1 MNYGLPYKGSKA
13 KIADRILNLMPS
25 AGTFYD
31 LFAGGM
37 AVTHAAMLRNK
48 FGKVVCNDI
57 NGEMT
62 TLFVEAVNGRFKGE
76 NRWISRKD
84 FFLLKDSDP
93 YVKYVWSFG
102 NDGETYMYS
111 KEIEP
116 IKKAVWDICF
126 APTPYE
132 RKMAFR
138 GLSKAFEDVENEK
151 KRLRGVVIDICDE
164 CGVDC
169 KRREDGT
176 PDVEY
181 LYKELKKAKGNH
193 IRTYMRNALENSGLK
208 QRDVDRHLGTQMS
221 RHYFG
226 ASQWALPTAEHYKK
240 MKEIIPG
247 LTEEWGTIN
256 ESLQRLESLQSLQ
269 RLESLQS
276 LQRLESLE
284 SLERLERLKRL
295 QRLQSLQS
303 FVGDYRDVDICAD
316 SVVYCDIPYI
326 NTDSYGIEFDHEDF
340 YDWVCG
346 LDVPVFI
353 SEYWMPEDRFDCVAE
368 FKKAKTF
375 GAKNTS
381 VIEKVFCPKNNNR
394 AMKMGKLF

>member
-13 KIADRILNLMPS
+13 KIADRILDLMPS

-37 AVTHAAMLRNK
+37 AVTHAAMMRNK
-48 FGKVVCNDI
+48 FKRVVCNDI
-57 NGEMT
+57 NGEML

-84 FFLLKDSDP
+84 FFLMKDSDP
-93 YVKYVWSFG
+93 YVKYIWSFG
-102 NDGETYMYS
+102 NNGETYMYS
-111 KEIEP
+111 KEIEQ

-132 RKMAFR
+132 RKLAFK
-138 GLSKAFEDVENEK
+138 GLSKAFGDIESEK
-151 KRLRGVVIDICDE
+151 ARLRGVVIEMCNE
-164 CGVDC
+164 CGVEC

-181 LYKELKKAKGNH
+181 LYKELKKAKTNH
-193 IRTYMRNALENSGLK
+193 IRTYMRDALEKSGLK
-208 QRDVDRHLGTQMS
+208 QSDVDRHLGTQMS
-221 RHYFG
+221 GHYFG
-226 ASQWALPTAEHYKK
+226 GSQWALPTAEHYKK
-240 MKEIIPG
+240 MQEIIPD
-247 LTEEWGTIN
+247 LKEDWGTLN
-256 ESLQRLESLQSLQ
+256 ESLQSLQ
-269 RLESLQS
+269 SLQS
-276 LQRLESLE
+276 LESLE
-284 SLERLERLKRL
+284 SLERL
-295 QRLQSLQS
+295 QSL
-303 FVGDYRDVDICAD
+303 VGDYRAVDICKD

-326 NTDSYGIEFDHEDF
+326 NTDSYGMEFDHEAF
-340 YDWVCG
+340 YDWACG
-346 LDVPVFI
+346 LEVPVFI

>member
-13 KIADRILNLMPS
+13 KIADRILDLMPS

-57 NGEMT
+57 NGEMM

-76 NRWISRKD
+76 SRWISRKD

-102 NDGETYMYS
+102 NNGETYMYS

-132 RKMAFR
+132 RKLAFR
-138 GLSKAFEDVENEK
+138 GLSKAFEDIEKEK
-151 KRLRGVVIDICDE
+151 KRLRGVVIDMCDE
-164 CGVDC
+164 CGVEC

-181 LYKELKKAKGNH
+181 LYKELKKAKTNH
-193 IRTYMRNALENSGLK
+193 IRTYMRNALEKSGLK
-208 QRDVDRHLGTQMS
+208 KSDVDRHLGTQMS
-221 RHYFG
+221 GHYFG

-240 MKEIIPG
+240 MQEIIPD
-247 LTEEWGTIN
+247 LTEDWGTLN
-256 ESLQRLESLQSLQ
+256 ESLE
-269 RLESLQS
+269 
-276 LQRLESLE
+276 RLESLE
-284 SLERLERLKRL
+284 SLERLE
-295 QRLQSLQS
+295 SLQS

-326 NTDSYGIEFDHEDF
+326 NTDSYGMEFDHEAF
-340 YDWVCG
+340 YEWVCG

>member
-57 NGEMT
+57 NGEMM

-76 NRWISRKD
+76 SRWISRKD
-84 FFLLKDSDP
+84 FFLFKDSDP

-102 NDGETYMYS
+102 NNGETYMYS

-132 RKMAFR
+132 RKLAFR
-138 GLSKAFEDVENEK
+138 GLNKAFEDIENEK
-151 KRLRGVVIDICDE
+151 MRLRGVVIDMCDE

-208 QRDVDRHLGTQMS
+208 QSDVDRHLGTKMS
-221 RHYFG
+221 GHYFG

-247 LTEEWGTIN
+247 LTEEWGTLN
-256 ESLQRLESLQSLQ
+256 ESLESLESLE
-269 RLESLQS
+269 R

-284 SLERLERLKRL
+284 SLESLER
-295 QRLQSLQS
+295 LQS

-326 NTDSYGIEFDHEDF
+326 NTDSYGMEFDHESF

-346 LDVPVFI
+346 LNVPVFI

-368 FKKAKTF
+368 FKKCKSF
-375 GAKNTS
+375 GTKNTS
-381 VIEKVFCPKNNNR
+381 VIEKLYCPRHNNK
-394 AMKMGKLF
+394 AMVMRGLF

>member
-13 KIADRILNLMPS
+13 KIADRILDLMPS

-57 NGEMT
+57 NGDMM

-76 NRWISRKD
+76 SRWISRKD

-93 YVKYVWSFG
+93 YVKYIWSFG

-111 KEIEP
+111 NEIEP
-116 IKKAVWDICF
+116 LKKAVWDICF
-126 APTPYE
+126 AQTPYE

-138 GLSKAFEDVENEK
+138 GLIKAFEYIENEK
-151 KRLRGVVIDICDE
+151 KRLRGVVIDMCDE
-164 CGVDC
+164 CGVEC

-181 LYKELKKAKGNH
+181 LYKELKKAKSNH

-221 RHYFG
+221 GHYFG

-247 LTEEWGTIN
+247 LTEDWGTLN
-256 ESLQRLESLQSLQ
+256 ESLQSLQ
-269 RLESLQS
+269 RLKR
-276 LQRLESLE
+276 LQR
-284 SLERLERLKRL
+284 LERLERLE
-295 QRLQSLQS
+295 S

-326 NTDSYGIEFDHEDF
+326 NTDSYGMEFDHEAF
-340 YDWVCG
+340 YEWVCG

-381 VIEKVFCPKNNNR
+381 ILEKVFCPKNNNR

>member
-13 KIADRILNLMPS
+13 KIADRILDLMPS

-37 AVTHAAMLRNK
+37 AVTHAAMMRNK
-48 FGKVVCNDI
+48 FKRVVCNDI
-57 NGEMT
+57 NGEML

-84 FFLLKDSDP
+84 FFLMKDSDP
-93 YVKYVWSFG
+93 YVKYIWSFG

-111 KEIEP
+111 KEIEQ

-132 RKMAFR
+132 RKLAFK
-138 GLSKAFEDVENEK
+138 GLSKAFGDIESEK
-151 KRLRGVVIDICDE
+151 ARLRGVVIEMCNE
-164 CGVDC
+164 CGVEC

-181 LYKELKKAKGNH
+181 LYKELKKAKTNH
-193 IRTYMRNALENSGLK
+193 IRTYMRDALEKSGLK
-208 QRDVDRHLGTQMS
+208 QSDVDRHLGTQMS
-221 RHYFG
+221 GHYFG

-240 MKEIIPG
+240 MQEIIPD
-247 LTEEWGTIN
+247 LKEDWGTLN
-256 ESLQRLESLQSLQ
+256 ESLQSLQ
-269 RLESLQS
+269 
-276 LQRLESLE
+276 SLE
-284 SLERLERLKRL
+284 SLERLERLE
-295 QRLQSLQS
+295 SL
-303 FVGDYRDVDICAD
+303 VGDYRAVDICKD

-326 NTDSYGIEFDHEDF
+326 NTDSYGMEFDHEAF
-340 YDWVCG
+340 YDWACG
-346 LDVPVFI
+346 LEVPVFI

>member
-13 KIADRILNLMPS
+13 KIADRILDLMPS

-57 NGEMT
+57 NGEMMA
-62 TLFVEAVNGRFKGE
+62 LFVEAVNGRFKGE
-76 NRWISRKD
+76 SRWISRKD

-93 YVKYVWSFG
+93 YVKYIWSFG
-102 NDGETYMYS
+102 NGGETYMYS

-116 IKKAVWDICF
+116 IKKAVWDICL

-138 GLSKAFEDVENEK
+138 GLSKAFEDIENEK
-151 KRLRGVVIDICDE
+151 KRLRGVVIDMCNE
-164 CGVDC
+164 CGVEC

-181 LYKELKKAKGNH
+181 LFKELKKAKSNH

-208 QRDVDRHLGTQMS
+208 QSDVDKHLGTQMS
-221 RHYFG
+221 GHYFG

-240 MKEIIPG
+240 MKEIIPC
-247 LTEEWGTIN
+247 LTEDWGTLN
-256 ESLQRLESLQSLQ
+256 ESLQ
-269 RLESLQS
+269 SLQS

-284 SLERLERLKRL
+284 RLE
-295 QRLQSLQS
+295 S
-303 FVGDYRDVDICAD
+303 FVGDYRAVDICKD

-326 NTDSYGIEFDHEDF
+326 NTDSYGMEFDHKAF

-375 GAKNTS
+375 GTKNTS

-394 AMKMGKLF
+394 AIKMGKLF

>member
-13 KIADRILNLMPS
+13 KIADRILDLMPS

-37 AVTHAAMLRNK
+37 AVTHAAMMRNK
-48 FGKVVCNDI
+48 FKRVVCNDI
-57 NGEMT
+57 NGEML
-62 TLFVEAVNGRFKGE
+62 TLFVEAVNGRFNGE

-84 FFLLKDSDP
+84 FFLMKDSDP
-93 YVKYVWSFG
+93 YVKYIWSFG

-132 RKMAFR
+132 RKLAFK
-138 GLSKAFEDVENEK
+138 GLSKAFGDIESEK
-151 KRLRGVVIDICDE
+151 ARLRGVVIDMCNE
-164 CGVDC
+164 CGVEC
-169 KRREDGT
+169 KRRTDGT

-181 LYKELKKAKGNH
+181 LYKEMKKAKTNH
-193 IRTYMRNALENSGLK
+193 IRTYMRDALEKSGLK
-208 QRDVDRHLGTQMS
+208 QSDVDRHLGTQMS
-221 RHYFG
+221 GHYFG

-240 MKEIIPG
+240 MQEIIPD
-247 LTEEWGTIN
+247 LKEDWATLN
-256 ESLQRLESLQSLQ
+256 ESLERLQRLQSLESL
-269 RLESLQS
+269 ESLER
-276 LQRLESLE
+276 LQSLE
-284 SLERLERLKRL
+284 SLERLERL
-295 QRLQSLQS
+295 QRLERLERL
-303 FVGDYRDVDICAD
+303 VGDYRAVDICKD

-326 NTDSYGIEFDHEDF
+326 NTDSYGMEFDHEAF
-340 YDWVCG
+340 YDWACG
-346 LDVPVFI
+346 LEVPVFI

-375 GAKNTS
+375 GTKNTS

>member
-1 MNYGLPYKGSKA
+1 MNNRIMNYGLPYKGSKA
-13 KIADRILNLMPS
+13 KIADRILDLMPS

-37 AVTHAAMLRNK
+37 AVTHAAMLRKK

-57 NGEMT
+57 NGKMM

-76 NRWISRKD
+76 KRWISRKD

-102 NDGETYMYS
+102 NNGEKYMYS

-116 IKKAVWDICF
+116 IKKAIWDICF

-132 RKMAFR
+132 RKLAFR
-138 GLSKAFEDVENEK
+138 GLSKAFEEVENEK
-151 KRLRGVVIDICDE
+151 KRIRGVVFDMCDE
-164 CGVDC
+164 CGVEC

-181 LYKELKKAKGNH
+181 LYEELKKAKSIH

-221 RHYFG
+221 NHYFG

-240 MKEIIPG
+240 MKEIIPD
-247 LTEEWGTIN
+247 LTEDWGTLN
-256 ESLQRLESLQSLQ
+256 ESLQSLE
-269 RLESLQS
+269 RLQS
-276 LQRLESLE
+276 LQSLESLE
-284 SLERLERLKRL
+284 SLE
-295 QRLQSLQS
+295 SYC
-303 FVGDYRDVDICAD
+303 GDYRSITIEED
-316 SVVYCDIPYI
+316 SVIYCDIPYVG
-326 NTDSYGIEFDHEDF
+326 TDGYESGEFDHEEF
-340 YDWVCG
+340 YEWACRQSQ
-346 LDVPVFI
+346 PIFI
-353 SEYWMPEDRFDCVAE
+353 SEYYMPEDRFECVAE
-368 FKKAKTF
+368 FKKCKSF
-375 GAKNTS
+375 GTKNTS
-381 VIEKVFCPKNNNR
+381 VIEKLYCPRHNNK
-394 AMKMGKLF
+394 AMVMRGLF

>member
-13 KIADRILNLMPS
+13 KIADRILDLMPS
-25 AGTFYD
+25 TGTFYD

-57 NGEMT
+57 NGEMM

-93 YVKYVWSFG
+93 YVKYIWSFG
-102 NDGETYMYS
+102 NNGETYMYS

-116 IKKAVWDICF
+116 IKKAVWDISF

-132 RKMAFR
+132 RKLAFR
-138 GLSKAFEDVENEK
+138 GLSKAFEDIENEK
-151 KRLRGVVIDICDE
+151 KRLRGVVIDMCDE
-164 CGVDC
+164 CGVEC
-169 KRREDGT
+169 KRRTDGT

-181 LYKELKKAKGNH
+181 LYKELKKAKTNH
-193 IRTYMRNALENSGLK
+193 IRTYMRDALEKSGLK
-208 QRDVDRHLGTQMS
+208 QSDVDRHLGTQMS
-221 RHYFG
+221 GHYFG

-240 MKEIIPG
+240 MQEIIPD
-247 LTEEWGTIN
+247 LKEDWATLN
-256 ESLQRLESLQSLQ
+256 ESLQSLQ
-269 RLESLQS
+269 SLQ
-276 LQRLESLE
+276 SLE
-284 SLERLERLKRL
+284 SLERLERLE
-295 QRLQSLQS
+295 RLQSLQS

-326 NTDSYGIEFDHEDF
+326 NTDSYGMEFDYEAF

-375 GAKNTS
+375 GKKNTS

>member
-57 NGEMT
+57 NGEMM

-76 NRWISRKD
+76 SRWISRKD
-84 FFLLKDSDP
+84 FFLFKDSDP

-102 NDGETYMYS
+102 NNGETYMYS

-132 RKMAFR
+132 RKLAFR
-138 GLSKAFEDVENEK
+138 GLSKAFEDIENEK
-151 KRLRGVVIDICDE
+151 MRLRGVVIDMCDE

-181 LYKELKKAKGNH
+181 LYKELKKAKSNH

-208 QRDVDRHLGTQMS
+208 QSDVDRHLGTRMS

-226 ASQWALPTAEHYKK
+226 TSQWALPTAEHYKK

-247 LTEEWGTIN
+247 LTEEWGTLN
-256 ESLQRLESLQSLQ
+256 ESLESL
-269 RLESLQS
+269 E
-276 LQRLESLE
+276 RLESLE
-284 SLERLERLKRL
+284 SLER
-295 QRLQSLQS
+295 LQS

-326 NTDSYGIEFDHEDF
+326 NTDSYGMEFDHEAF

-381 VIEKVFCPKNNNR
+381 VREKVFCPKNNNQ

>member
-13 KIADRILNLMPS
+13 KIADRILDLMPS

-57 NGEMT
+57 NGEMMN
-62 TLFVEAVNGRFKGE
+62 LFVEAVNGRFKGE

-102 NDGETYMYS
+102 NNGETYMYS

-138 GLSKAFEDVENEK
+138 GLSKDFEETENEK
-151 KRLRGVVIDICDE
+151 MRLRGVVIDMCDE
-164 CGVDC
+164 CGVEC

-181 LYKELKKAKGNH
+181 LYKELKKAKSNH
-193 IRTYMRNALENSGLK
+193 IRTYMRNALEKSGLK
-208 QRDVDRHLGTQMS
+208 QSDVDRHLGTQMS
-221 RHYFG
+221 GHYFG

-240 MKEIIPG
+240 IQEIIPD
-247 LTEEWGTIN
+247 LTEDWGTLN
-256 ESLQRLESLQSLQ
+256 ESLQSLQ
-269 RLESLQS
+269 S
-276 LQRLESLE
+276 LESLE
-284 SLERLERLKRL
+284 SLERL
-295 QRLQSLQS
+295 QRLQSLERLERLES

-326 NTDSYGIEFDHEDF
+326 NTDSYGMEFDHEAF

-346 LDVPVFI
+346 LNVPVFI

>member
-13 KIADRILNLMPS
+13 KIADRILDLMPS

-57 NGEMT
+57 NGEMM
-62 TLFVEAVNGRFKGE
+62 TLFVEAVNGRFRGE
-76 NRWISRKD
+76 SGWISRKD

-93 YVKYVWSFG
+93 YVKYIWSFG

-132 RKMAFR
+132 RKLAFR
-138 GLSKAFEDVENEK
+138 GLSKAFEDIEDEK
-151 KRLRGVVIDICDE
+151 MRLRGVVIDMCDE
-164 CGVDC
+164 CGVEC

-176 PDVEY
+176 PDVQY
-181 LYKELKKAKGNH
+181 LYKELKKAKTNH

-208 QRDVDRHLGTQMS
+208 QSDVDRHLGTQVS
-221 RHYFG
+221 GHYFG
-226 ASQWALPTAEHYKK
+226 ASQWALPTAEHYEK

-247 LTEEWGTIN
+247 LTEEWGTLN
-256 ESLQRLESLQSLQ
+256 ESLLSLQSLQ
-269 RLESLQS
+269 
-276 LQRLESLE
+276 
-284 SLERLERLKRL
+284 SLER
-295 QRLQSLQS
+295 LQS

-326 NTDSYGIEFDHEDF
+326 NTDSYGMEFDHESF

-346 LDVPVFI
+346 LNVPVFI

-368 FKKAKTF
+368 FKKCKSF
-375 GAKNTS
+375 GTKNTS
-381 VIEKVFCPKNNNR
+381 VIEKLYCPRHNNK
-394 AMKMGKLF
+394 AMVMRGLF